1 MTTAIPMG
9 TNFPSSVGSS
19 GSSNISE
26 VKGQGPA
33 SVVLSSITAVLYVRR
48 KLHGLIQH

>member
-1 MTTAIPMG
+1 MTTVIPMG

-19 GSSNISE
+19 GSSSISE

-33 SVVLSSITAVLYVRR
+33 SVALSTVTAVL
-48 KLHGLIQH
+48 